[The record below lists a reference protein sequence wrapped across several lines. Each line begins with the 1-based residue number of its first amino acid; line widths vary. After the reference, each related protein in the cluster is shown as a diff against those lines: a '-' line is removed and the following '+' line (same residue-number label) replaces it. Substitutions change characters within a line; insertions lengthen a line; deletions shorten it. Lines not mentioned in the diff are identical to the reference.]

1 MWHFNY
7 RCFYSCFLDDTRPA
21 MPKTSLDFVFLRR
34 KSQSEEATLS
44 SLSCLYILANLPG
57 PWRLLETLCLV
68 VCKEI
73 LLIRELPRNSSNF
86 STLYNFVAES
96 DKVKEM
102 SLTIERKSTAQVAAK
117 IAHLSEHSN
126 C

>member
-1 MWHFNY
+1 ME
-7 RCFYSCFLDDTRPA
+7 RQKAPV
-21 MPKTSLDFVFLRR
+21 TS
-34 KSQSEEATLS
+34 
-44 SLSCLYILANLPG
+44 G
-57 PWRLLETLCLV
+57 PWRLLEALCLV

-73 LLIRELPRNSSNF
+73 LFIRELPRNSSNF

-102 SLTIERKSTAQVAAK
+102 SSTIERKSTAQVAAK
-117 IAHLSEHSN
+117 IAHLSEHNN